1 MQLPSTVMLREPRSK
16 DTCLESASVTRSAS
30 KKLAFLFFFIPLL
43 LITATPALHAQFGAS
58 ISGTVTDASGAVIP
72 GATVKLADPAT
83 GTTKTATT
91 NDTGFY
97 TFSELAPASYTVTV
111 TAKGFKE
118 QDFTDVAVTAE
129 QPRGLDVKLTAGGAS
144 ETVTVNGNQT
154 PILNTSDASTS
165 STISADDVTRLPAF
179 GRDPYELLRTGVGI
193 TGDSARS
200 GSGGAIALPNNTSQ
214 NQSNVGIFQTENQI
228 QISASGQRVTS
239 NTYEIDGVTVDSL
252 LHGGSTIVTPS
263 IESVEQITILAS
275 NYDATLGR
283 DVGAHILTVTKA
295 GSNAYHGSAFFQYD
309 EPGLN
314 AYQPYGGPT
323 STPGVFAPAI
333 RDDLQQREWAASL
346 GGRIIKDKLF
356 WFGSYEAV
364 KSTLQSFSETY
375 VPTPQFYAGLAA
387 ARPTGLVAGTI
398 TKPAGQA
405 VVRAVLPGS
414 CSALQT
420 VCAPV
425 GTGFD
430 IGSFGGTDGQY
441 LPNMNVN
448 GTAATPNLYTGA
460 GLDGVPD
467 AEFAQIQTPSQFR
480 GSQFHG
486 RVDWYITHRDQIYA
500 GFFTQKLDQSS
511 YDPAAGAAPDTNLP
525 FRPFNQSATP
535 VWIHTF
541 TPTLI
546 NELRAN
552 YTRFADNQITDTNGQ
567 VNWGVPGIYAQNYGF
582 GTFQFSQLSA
592 PTTPYIAAENTYE
605 IRDLVTKVLGPH
617 SLRMGIVVRREQDND
632 NDSGLA
638 RPNYAFQGIWDLAND
653 APLYEGIGANPNTG
667 GVGNVQRY
675 FRRSYYAGYV
685 QDDWK
690 VRPNMTVNLGMR
702 YEFFGGL
709 TNKGFSINNMLLS
722 SASGDQIINSRLA
735 LTDTLYPS
743 TGDAFAPKI
752 GFAWQPPSGPLSGKL
767 VVHGGFGVSF
777 DNLDEEPI
785 SPAYENGPGYFDYG
799 LCCGGLQATAP
810 NATGTGIVFEYGS
823 SDSPFSYAPNPNLAV
838 GTNPTT
844 GTPNAFTPPGG
855 TPSTP
860 QVETYSIL
868 PGMRQP
874 TLYTFSLD
882 NQWALPWQM
891 ALTLGYQGSTGFHF
905 LRLVDQNFLYP
916 QSNGTCATGGACTP
930 GVNQTPFYAAYVPTS
945 DVQSNYAAGNAHL
958 EKRLQHGLDFSVVYT
973 YSKSLDQASEEGPGF
988 ASNQTDPGSPRAEY
1002 GPSDFDVRHRFNVLG
1017 TWTLPTPEKNGL
1029 LRNALGNWQAN
1040 GVFTFH
1046 TGYPWTP
1053 VIGVPTVA
1061 LVNGAAQISP
1071 TRPTG
1076 YGPGSGAPAG
1086 ATAMNSCGNSNFV
1099 HGGNFP
1105 LGGANYFVYGN
1116 PGPPG
1121 IGRNSFNGPCYQDL
1135 DMSFAKQVTFNLRDH
1150 PALFRFQANFFNI
1163 LNLTNLQ
1170 PIGFGSTEALVSTNS
1185 TAGTH
1190 VVNPLFGL
1198 SPGADSGRVIEFF
1211 GRIQF

>member
-1 MQLPSTVMLREPRSK
+1 MNLPSAGLLREARRTQPIVHSGNNH
-16 DTCLESASVTRSAS
+16 RSAS
-30 KKLAFLFFFIPLL
+30 RMLALLFIPLL
-43 LITATPALHAQFGAS
+43 LLIAPALHAQFGGS
-58 ISGTVTDASGAVIP
+58 LNGTVTDQSGAVIP
-72 GATVKLADPAT
+72 GATVVLTNPAT
-83 GTTKTATT
+83 QAAKTTTT
-91 NDTGFY
+91 NATGFY
-97 TFSELAPASYTVTV
+97 TFTELAPGNYKVKV
-111 TAKGFKE
+111 TANGFE
-118 QDFTDVAVTAE
+118 EEDFSDVAITAE
-129 QPRGLDVKLTAGGAS
+129 QARGLDVKMTVGAAAQ
-144 ETVTVNGNQT
+144 TVTVNGSLT
-154 PILNTSDASTS
+154 PILNTTDAATS
-165 STISADDVTRLPAF
+165 STISAEDVTRLPAF

-263 IESVEQITILAS
+263 IESVDQITILAS

-283 DVGAHILTVTKA
+283 SVGAHILTVTKS
-295 GSNAYHGSAFFQYD
+295 GTNDYHGSAFFQYD

-333 RDDLQQREWAASL
+333 RDDLQQRDWAASV
-346 GGRIIKDKLF
+346 GGRIIRDKLF

-375 VPTPQFYAGLAA
+375 VPTPGWYAALAA
-387 ARPTGLVAGTI
+387 ARPSGLVASVI
-398 TKPAGQA
+398 AKPSGQA
-405 VVRAVLPGS
+405 VVRAVLPGA

-420 VCAPV
+420 QCAPV

-430 IGSFGGTDGQY
+430 IGSFAGTDGQY
-441 LPNMNVN
+441 LPNNNVN
-448 GTAATPNLYTGA
+448 GTAASPNLYTGA
-460 GLDGVPD
+460 GLDGVAD
-467 AEFAQIQTPSQFR
+467 VEFAQIQTPSQYR
-480 GSQFHG
+480 GTQFHG
-486 RVDWYITHRDQIYA
+486 RGDWYIGHRDQIYA

-511 YDPAAGAAPDTNLP
+511 FDSAAGAAPDSNLP

-541 TPTLI
+541 GATLI

-552 YTRFADNQITDTNGQ
+552 YTRFADNQIADTAGQ

-582 GTFQFSQLSA
+582 GTFQFSQLAS

-605 IRDLVTKVLGPH
+605 IRDLVTKVLGPM
-617 SLRMGIVVRREQDND
+617 SLRMGLVIRREQDND

-638 RPNYAFQGIWDLAND
+638 RPNYAFQGLWDMAND

-675 FRRSYYAGYV
+675 FRRSYYAGFV

-690 VRPNMTVNLGMR
+690 VKPNATVNLGIR
-702 YEFFGGL
+702 YEYYGGL
-709 TNKGFSINNMLLS
+709 TNQGFPINDMVLG
-722 SASGDQIINSRLA
+722 SGAGTQIINSRLA
-735 LTDTLYPS
+735 TTDTLYPG
-743 TGDAFAPKI
+743 THDAIAPKI

-767 VVHGGFGVSF
+767 VVHGGVGVSF

-799 LCCGGLQATAP
+799 LCCGGLQSTNP
-810 NATGTGIVFEYGS
+810 NATGTGIVFEFGT

-891 ALTLGYQGSTGFHF
+891 AFTVGYQGSTGFHF

-916 QSNGTCATGGACTP
+916 QSNGTCASGGTCTP
-930 GVNQTPFYAAYVPTS
+930 GVNQTPFYAAYVPTP
-945 DVQSNYAAGNAHL
+945 DVQTNYNALNGHL

-973 YSKSLDQASEEGPGF
+973 YSKSLDNASEEGPGF
-988 ASNQTDPGSPRAEY
+988 ASNQTDPANPRAEW
-1002 GPSDFDVRHRFNVLG
+1002 GPSDFDVRQRFNALG
-1017 TWTLPTPEKNGL
+1017 TWTLPSPEKNGL
-1029 LRNALGNWQAN
+1029 VKNVLGNWQAN
-1040 GVFTFH
+1040 GVYTWH

-1076 YGPGSGAPAG
+1076 YGPSAGAPAG
-1086 ATAMNSCGNSNFV
+1086 TLAMNNCANHVFV

-1105 LGGANYFVYGN
+1105 DGGANYFVYGT

-1121 IGRNSFNGPCYQDL
+1121 IGRNSFNGPCYKDL
-1135 DMSFAKQVTFNLRDH
+1135 DMSFAKQVTFSLHDH

-1170 PIGFGSTEALVSTNS
+1170 PIGFGTTEALISTNPS
-1185 TAGTH
+1185 AGTH
-1190 VVNPLFGL
+1190 INNPLFGF

-1211 GRIQF
+1211 GRVQF

>member
-1 MQLPSTVMLREPRSK
+1 MTLSSTEMLR
-16 DTCLESASVTRSAS
+16 ASRTTETVCHRVSFIRNAS
-30 KKLAFLFFFIPLL
+30 PKLAFLFVTLL
-43 LITATPALHAQFGAS
+43 LIVPALHAQFGGS
-58 ISGTVTDASGAVIP
+58 LNGTVTDTTGAVIP
-72 GATVKLADPAT
+72 GATITLTNPAT
-83 GTTKTATT
+83 QVTKTATS
-91 NDTGFY
+91 NDSGFY
-97 TFSELAPASYTVTV
+97 TFTELAPGNYTVKV
-111 TAKGFKE
+111 TAKSFKE
-118 QDFTDVAVTAE
+118 QDYPDVAVTAE

-154 PILNTSDASTS
+154 PVLNTSDASTS
-165 STISADDVTRLPAF
+165 STISADDVSRLPAF

-263 IESVEQITILAS
+263 IESVDQITILAA

-283 DVGAHILTVTKA
+283 SVGGHILTVTKA
-295 GSNAYHGSAFFQYD
+295 GANDYHGSAFFQYD

-333 RDDLQQREWAASL
+333 RDDLAQRTWAASL
-346 GGRIIKDKLF
+346 GGRIIRDKLF

-364 KSTLQSFSETY
+364 KSTVQSFSETY
-375 VPTPQFYAGLAA
+375 VPTPAWYSALAA
-387 ARPTGLVAGTI
+387 ARPNGLVAGTV
-398 TKPAGQA
+398 TKPGGRA

-420 VCAPV
+420 QCAPV
-425 GTGFD
+425 GNGFD
-430 IGSFGGTDGQY
+430 IGSFGGADGQY
-441 LPNMNVN
+441 LPNVNAN
-448 GTAATPNLYTGA
+448 GTAANPNLYTGA
-460 GLDGVPD
+460 GLDGVAD
-467 AEFAQIQTPSQFR
+467 VEFAQIQTPSQYR
-480 GSQFHG
+480 GTQFHG
-486 RVDWYITHRDQIYA
+486 RGDWYIGHRDQVYA

-511 YDPAAGAAPDTNLP
+511 FDAAAGAAPDSNLP

-541 TPTLI
+541 GPTLI

-552 YTRFADNQITDTNGQ
+552 YTRFADNQIADTKGQ

-582 GTFQFSQLSA
+582 GTFQFSQLAA

-605 IRDLVTKVLGPH
+605 IRDLVTKVMGPM
-617 SLRMGIVVRREQDND
+617 SLRMGVVIRKEQDND

-638 RPNYAFQGIWDLAND
+638 RPNYAFQGLWDLAND

-675 FRRSYYAGYV
+675 FRRDYYAGYA

-690 VRPNMTVNLGMR
+690 ARPNLTLNLGVR
-702 YEFFGGL
+702 YEWYGGL
-709 TNKGFSINNMLLS
+709 TNKGFPINNLVLS
-722 SASGDQIINSRLA
+722 KTAGDQIVNSKLA
-735 LTDTLYPS
+735 LTDTLYPR
-743 TGDAFAPKI
+743 TGDAIAPKL
-752 GFAWQPPSGPLSGKL
+752 GFAWSPMFLNGKV
-767 VVHGGFGVSF
+767 VVHGGAGVSF

-799 LCCGGLQATAP
+799 LCCGGLQATNP
-810 NATGTGIVFEYGS
+810 NSTGTGIVFEYGT

-874 TLYTFSLD
+874 TLYSFSLD
-882 NQWALPWQM
+882 NEWALPWQM
-891 ALTLGYQGSTGFHF
+891 AATLGYQGASGFHF

-916 QSNGTCATGGACTP
+916 QSNGTCATGGTCTP

-945 DVQSNYAAGNAHL
+945 DVHTNYNAMNAHL
-958 EKRLQHGLDFSVVYT
+958 EKRLQHGLTFSAVYT
-973 YSKSLDQASEEGPGF
+973 WSKSMDNASEEGPGF
-988 ASNQTDPGSPRAEY
+988 ASNQTDPANPRAEY
-1002 GPSDFDVRHRFNVLG
+1002 GPSDFDVRNRFNALG

-1029 LRNALGNWQAN
+1029 MRNLLGNWQMN
-1040 GVFTFH
+1040 GVYTWH

-1053 VIGVPTVA
+1053 VIGVPSVA
-1061 LVNGAAQISP
+1061 IVNGASTIAP

-1076 YGPGSGAPAG
+1076 YGPIAG
-1086 ATAMNSCGNSNFV
+1086 ASAGPALNACGNSNFI

-1105 LGGANYFVYGN
+1105 QGGANYFVYGT

-1121 IGRNSFNGPCYQDL
+1121 VGRNSFNGPCYKDL
-1135 DMSFAKQVTFNLRDH
+1135 DMSFAKQATFSIHDH
-1150 PALFRFQANFFNI
+1150 PTLFRFQANFFNI

-1170 PIGFGSTEALVSTNS
+1170 PIGFGSIEALVSTNS
-1185 TAGTH
+1185 APGTH
-1190 VVNPLFGL
+1190 VINPLFGL
-1198 SPGADSGRVIEFF
+1198 SPGADSGRVVEFF

>member
-1 MQLPSTVMLREPRSK
+1 MHVESAAMLRGARSTRRVFATRK
-16 DTCLESASVTRSAS
+16 FIPSVGGKPA
-30 KKLAFLFFFIPLL
+30 LLFFALL
-43 LITATPALHAQFGAS
+43 LLLVPGARAQFGGGLT
-58 ISGTVTDASGAVIP
+58 GTVTDTSGAVIP
-72 GATVKLADPAT
+72 GTTVTLTNPAT
-83 GTTKTATT
+83 QVTKTTKTSES
-91 NDTGFY
+91 GFY
-97 TFSELAPASYTVTV
+97 SFTELGPGNYTVKV
-111 TAKGFKE
+111 TANGFKE
-118 QDFTDVAVTAE
+118 QDFSDVGVTGE
-129 QPRGLDVKLTAGGAS
+129 GPRGLDVKMTVGAAAQ
-144 ETVTVNGNQT
+144 TVTVNGNQT
-154 PILNTSDASTS
+154 PILNTTDASLE
-165 STISADDVTRLPAF
+165 STISSEDVTRLPAF

-200 GSGGAIALPNNTSQ
+200 GSGGAVALPNNTSQ

-252 LHGGSTIVTPS
+252 LHGGSTIITPS
-263 IESVEQITILAS
+263 IESVGQITVLAS

-283 DVGAHILTVTKA
+283 DVGAHILTTTKA
-295 GSNAYHGSAFFQYD
+295 GSNDFHGSAFFQYD

-323 STPGVFAPAI
+323 STPGVFAPAT

-346 GGRIIKDKLF
+346 GGPILKNKLF
-356 WFGSYEAV
+356 WFASYEAV
-364 KSTLQSFSETY
+364 KSTLQSFSEQY
-375 VPTPQFYAGLAA
+375 VPTPQWYAALAM

-414 CSALQT
+414 CSAIQT
-420 VCAPV
+420 VCAPA

-430 IGSFGGTDGQY
+430 IGSFGGAYGQY

-448 GTAATPNLYTGA
+448 GTPATPNLFTGA

-467 AEFAQIQTPSQFR
+467 LEFAQIQTPSQFR
-480 GSQFHG
+480 GTQFHG
-486 RVDWYITHRDQIYA
+486 RVDWYIGHRDQIYA
-500 GFFTQKLDQSS
+500 GFFTQKLDQASL
-511 YDPAAGAAPDTNLP
+511 DAAAGAAPDTSLP

-552 YTRFADNQITDTNGQ
+552 YTRFADNQISDTKGA
-567 VNWGVPGIYAQNYGF
+567 VNWGVPGLYAQNYGF
-582 GTFQFSQLSA
+582 GSIQFSILAA

-605 IRDLVTKVLGPH
+605 IRDLVTKVLGPQ
-617 SLRMGIVVRREQDND
+617 SLRMGFVIRREQDND

-653 APLYEGIGANPNTG
+653 APLYEGIGANPTTG

-690 VRPNMTVNLGMR
+690 VMPNLTVNLGLR

-709 TNKGFSINNMLLS
+709 TNKGFPINNMVLS
-722 SASGDQIINSRLA
+722 STPGDEIINSHFV
-735 LTDTLYPS
+735 TTGTLYP
-743 TGDAFAPKI
+743 TTNDALAPKV
-752 GFAWQPPSGPLSGKL
+752 GFAWQPMGTSSRM

-810 NATGTGIVFEYGS
+810 NSTGTGIVFEYGS

-838 GTNPTT
+838 GVNPTT

-868 PGMRQP
+868 RGMKQP

-891 ALTLGYQGSTGFHF
+891 SFTAGYQGSTGFHF

-916 QSNGTCATGGACTP
+916 QSNGTCAAGGTCTP
-930 GVNQTPFYAAYVPTS
+930 GVNQTPFYAAYVPTA
-945 DVQSNYAAGNAHL
+945 DVQSNYHALNGHL
-958 EKRLQHGLDFSVVYT
+958 EKRLQHGVDFSVVYT
-973 YSKSLDQASEEGPGF
+973 YSKSMDNASEEGPGF
-988 ASNQTDPGSPRAEY
+988 QSNQTDPGSPRLEY
-1002 GPSDFDVRHRFNVLG
+1002 GPSDFDVRHRFNALG
-1017 TWTLPTPEKNGL
+1017 TWTLPSPRGNGL
-1029 LRNALGNWQAN
+1029 MKNLLGNWQAN

-1053 VIGVPTVA
+1053 VIGVPSVA
-1061 LVNGAAQISP
+1061 LVNGASQIAP

-1076 YGPGSGAPAG
+1076 YGPGSGATAD
-1086 ATAMNSCGNSNFV
+1086 AKAMNACGNSNFI

-1105 LGGANYFVYGN
+1105 LGSANYFVYGT

-1121 IGRNSFNGPCYQDL
+1121 IGRNSFNGPCYHDL

-1150 PALFRFQANFFNI
+1150 PALVRFQANFFNI

-1170 PIGFGSTEALVSTNS
+1170 PISFGSTEALISTNS
-1185 TAGTH
+1185 TPGTS
-1190 VVNPLFGL
+1190 VNNPLFGL
-1198 SPGADSGRVIEFF
+1198 SPGADSGRVIEFL
-1211 GRIQF
+1211 GRVQF

>member
-1 MQLPSTVMLREPRSK
+1 MPLLSVEVLREARS
-16 DTCLESASVTRSAS
+16 TQSFWIFMRSVGE
-30 KKLAFLFFFIPLL
+30 KPMLFLLAVLL
-43 LITATPALHAQFGAS
+43 LLVPAAHAQFGGGLN
-58 ISGTVTDASGAVIP
+58 GTVTDASGAVIP
-72 GATVKLADPAT
+72 GATVTLTNPETQA
-83 GTTKTATT
+83 TKTTT
-91 NDTGFY
+91 SNASGFY
-97 TFSELAPASYTVTV
+97 SFTELAPANYTVKV
-111 TAKGFKE
+111 TAKGFQE
-118 QDFTDVAVTAE
+118 EDYNSVAVTGE
-129 QPRGLDVKLTAGGAS
+129 GPRGLDVKMTVGAAAQ
-144 ETVTVNGNQT
+144 TVTVNGNQT
-154 PILNTSDASTS
+154 PILNTTNASLA
-165 STISADDVTRLPAF
+165 STISSEDVTRLPAF

-239 NTYEIDGVTVDSL
+239 NTYELDGVTVDSL
-252 LHGGSTIVTPS
+252 LHGGSTIITPS
-263 IESVEQITILAS
+263 IESVDQITILAS
-275 NYDATLGR
+275 NYDAALGR
-283 DVGAHILTVTKA
+283 DVGAHILTTTKA
-295 GSNAYHGSAFFQYD
+295 GTNDFHGSAFFQYD

-323 STPGVFAPAI
+323 STPGVFAPAT
-333 RDDLQQREWAASL
+333 RDDLQQRDWAASL
-346 GGRIIKDKLF
+346 GGPIWKNKVF
-356 WFGSYEAV
+356 FFASYEEV
-364 KSTLQSFSETY
+364 KSTLQSFSEQY
-375 VPTPQFYAGLAA
+375 VPTPQWYAALAA
-387 ARPTGLVAGTI
+387 ARPTGLAAGTI
-398 TKPAGQA
+398 AKPAGQA
-405 VVRAVLPGS
+405 VVRAILPGS
-414 CSALQT
+414 CSAIQT
-420 VCAPV
+420 VCAPA

-430 IGSFGGTDGQY
+430 VGSFGGTDGQY
-441 LPNMNVN
+441 LPNVNVN

-467 AEFAQIQTPSQFR
+467 LEFAQIQTPSDYR
-480 GSQFHG
+480 GVQLHG
-486 RVDWYITHRDQIYA
+486 RVDWMIGPHDQIFG
-500 GFFTQKLDQSS
+500 GFYTQKLDQASL
-511 YDPAAGAAPDTNLP
+511 DAAAGAAPDTALP

-541 TPTLI
+541 GPTLI
-546 NELRAN
+546 NEVRAN
-552 YTRFADNQITDTNGQ
+552 YTRFADNQISDTQGQ
-567 VNWGVPGIYAQNYGF
+567 VNWGVPGLYAQNYGF
-582 GTFQFSQLSA
+582 GSIQFSQLAS

-605 IRDLVTKVLGPH
+605 IRDLVTKELGPQ
-617 SLRMGIVVRREQDND
+617 SVRMGVVIRREQDND

-675 FRRSYYAGYV
+675 FRRNYYAGFV

-690 VRPNMTVNLGMR
+690 VTPNMTVNLGLR
-702 YEFFGGL
+702 YEYFGGL
-709 TNKGFSINNMLLS
+709 TNKGFPINNMVLS
-722 SASGDQIINSRLA
+722 STPGAEIINSHFVT
-735 LTDTLYPS
+735 TDTLYPS
-743 TGDAFAPKI
+743 TGDALAPKI
-752 GFAWQPPSGPLSGKL
+752 GFAWQPMLTGRLENKM

-810 NATGTGIVFEYGS
+810 NATGTGIVFEYGT

-891 ALTLGYQGSTGFHF
+891 AFTVGYQGSTGFHF

-916 QSNGTCATGGACTP
+916 QSNGTCAAGGTCTP

-945 DVQSNYAAGNAHL
+945 DVHSNYHALNGHL
-958 EKRLQHGLDFSVVYT
+958 EKRLQHGFDFSVVYT
-973 YSKSLDQASEEGPGF
+973 YSKSMDNATEEGPGF
-988 ASNQTDPGSPRAEY
+988 QSNQTDPGNPAAEY
-1002 GPSDFDVRHRFNVLG
+1002 GPSDFDVRHRFNAAG
-1017 TWTLPTPEKNGL
+1017 TWTLPSPGGNGL
-1029 LRNALGNWQAN
+1029 MKNLLGNWQAN

-1053 VIGVPTVA
+1053 VIGVPSVA
-1061 LVNGAAQISP
+1061 LVNGASQIAP

-1076 YGPGSGAPAG
+1076 YGPSSGAPAG
-1086 ATAMNSCGNSNFV
+1086 ADAMNSCANHVFV

-1105 LGGANYFVYGN
+1105 DGGANYFVYGT

-1121 IGRNSFNGPCYQDL
+1121 VGRNVFNGPCYKDL
-1135 DMSFAKQVTFNLRDH
+1135 DMSFAKQVTFSLRDH
-1150 PALFRFQANFFNI
+1150 PALFRFQANIFNI

-1170 PIGFGSTEALVSTNS
+1170 PISFGSTEALISTN
-1185 TAGTH
+1185 TTPGTH
-1190 VVNPLFGL
+1190 VNNPLFGL

>member
-1 MQLPSTVMLREPRSK
+1 MLREQRST
-16 DTCLESASVTRSAS
+16 DICFDSASVTRNAS
-30 KKLAFLFFFIPLL
+30 KKLAFLFLFIPLL

-97 TFSELAPASYTVTV
+97 TFSELAPASYTMTV

-118 QDFTDVAVTAE
+118 QDFTSVAVTAE

-154 PILNTSDASTS
+154 PVLNTSDASTS
-165 STISADDVTRLPAF
+165 STISANDVTRLPAF

-252 LHGGSTIVTPS
+252 LHGGATIVTPS

-314 AYQPYGGPT
+314 AYQPFGGPT

-333 RDDLQQREWAASL
+333 RDDLQQRDWAASL

-375 VPTPQFYAGLAA
+375 VPTPQWYAALAA

-405 VVRAVLPGS
+405 VVRAVLPGA

-420 VCAPV
+420 VCNPV

-467 AEFAQIQTPSQFR
+467 VEFAQIQTPSQFR
-480 GSQFHG
+480 GTQFHG
-486 RVDWYITHRDQIYA
+486 RVDWYISHRDQVYA

-541 TPTLI
+541 TPTLL

-605 IRDLVTKVLGPH
+605 IRDLVTKILGPH
-617 SLRMGIVVRREQDND
+617 SLRMGLVVRREQDND

-638 RPNYAFQGIWDLAND
+638 RPNFAFQGIWDLAND

-675 FRRSYYAGYV
+675 FRRSYYAGYI

-709 TNKGFSINNMLLS
+709 TNKGFSINNMVLS

-905 LRLVDQNFLYP
+905 LRLVNQNFLYP
-916 QSNGTCATGGACTP
+916 QSNGTCATGGTCTP
-930 GVNQTPFYAAYVPTS
+930 GVNQTPFYAAYVPTP

-973 YSKSLDQASEEGPGF
+973 YSKSLDNASEEGPGF

-1029 LRNALGNWQAN
+1029 LRNVLGNWQAN

-1105 LGGANYFVYGN
+1105 LGGANYFAYGT

-1170 PIGFGSTEALVSTNS
+1170 PIGFGSTEALVSTNT

-1198 SPGADSGRVIEFF
+1198 SPGADNGRVIEFF

>member
-1 MQLPSTVMLREPRSK
+1 MHLPFAGRLR
-16 DTCLESASVTRSAS
+16 DMRSADS
-30 KKLAFLFFFIPLL
+30 SFCSFLL
-43 LITATPALHAQFGAS
+43 LRSAGQWLALLFLPLFLMIAPSLHAQFGGS
-58 ISGTVTDASGAVIP
+58 LNGTVTDTSGAVIS
-72 GATVKLADPAT
+72 GATVTLANPAT
-83 GTTKTATT
+83 GTSKTATT
-91 NDTGFY
+91 NATGFY
-97 TFSELAPASYTVTV
+97 SFTELAPGSYTVKL
-111 TAKGFKE
+111 TANGFKE
-118 QDFTDVAVTAE
+118 QDYSSVAVSAE
-129 QPRGLDVKLTAGGAS
+129 QPRGLDVKMTAGGAS

-154 PILNTSDASTS
+154 PLLNTGDANTS
-165 STISADDVTRLPAF
+165 STIGSNEVTRLPAF

-200 GSGGAIALPNNTSQ
+200 GSGGAVALPNNTSQ

-263 IESVEQITILAS
+263 IESVDQITILAS

-295 GSNAYHGSAFFQYD
+295 GTNTYHGSAFFQYD

-323 STPGVFAPAI
+323 STPGVFAPPI
-333 RDDLQQREWAASL
+333 RDDLAQREWAGSI
-346 GGRIIKDKLF
+346 GGRIIRDKLF

-375 VPTPQFYAGLAA
+375 VPTPQWYAALAA
-387 ARPTGLVAGTI
+387 ARPSGLVAGVVT
-398 TKPAGQA
+398 PASGQA
-405 VVRAVLPGS
+405 VVRAVLPGA

-420 VCAPV
+420 VCAPA

-430 IGSFGGTDGQY
+430 IGSFGGADGQY
-441 LPNMNVN
+441 LPNVNAN
-448 GTAATPNLYTGA
+448 GTAASPNLYTGA

-467 AEFAQIQTPSQFR
+467 VEFAQIQTPSQYR
-480 GSQFHG
+480 GTQFHG
-486 RVDWYITHRDQIYA
+486 RGDWYISHRDQIYA

-511 YDPAAGAAPDTNLP
+511 FDSAAGAAPDTNLP

-541 TPTLI
+541 GPTLI

-552 YTRFADNQITDTNGQ
+552 YTRFADNQISDTAGQ

-582 GTFQFSQLSA
+582 GQIQFTQLAA

-605 IRDLVTKVLGPH
+605 IRDLVTKVLGPM
-617 SLRMGIVVRREQDND
+617 SLRMGVVIRKEQDDD

-690 VRPNMTVNLGMR
+690 ARPNTTINLGLR
-702 YEFFGGL
+702 YEYFGGL
-709 TNKGFSINNMLLS
+709 TNKGFPINNMVLG
-722 SASGDQIINSRLA
+722 SGAGTEIINSKLA
-735 LTDTLYPS
+735 LTKTLYPG
-743 TGDAFAPKI
+743 THDALAPKVGI
-752 GFAWQPPSGPLSGKL
+752 AWTPKATNDKMVFHAGA
-767 VVHGGFGVSF
+767 GVSF

-810 NATGTGIVFEYGS
+810 NATGTGIIFEFGS

-874 TLYTFSLD
+874 TLYTYSLD
-882 NQWALPWQM
+882 SQLALPWQIS
-891 ALTLGYQGSTGFHF
+891 ATLGYQGASGFHF

-916 QSNGTCATGGACTP
+916 QSNGTCATGGTCTP
-930 GVNQTPFYAAYVPTS
+930 GVNQSPFYAAYVPTA
-945 DVQSNYAAGNAHL
+945 DVHSSYNAMNAYL
-958 EKRLQHGLDFSVVYT
+958 TKRMQHGVTFSAVYT
-973 YSKSLDQASEEGPGF
+973 WSKSMDNASEEGPGF
-988 ASNQTDPGSPRAEY
+988 QSNQTDPSNPRAEW
-1002 GPSDFDVRHRFNVLG
+1002 GPSDFDVRNKFNAEG
-1017 TWTLPTPEKNGL
+1017 TWSLPGPEKNGL
-1029 LRNALGNWQAN
+1029 MKNVLGNWQLN
-1040 GVFTFH
+1040 GIYTWH

-1053 VIGVPTVA
+1053 VIGVPSVA
-1061 LVNGAAQISP
+1061 LVNGAAQIAP

-1076 YGPGSGAPAG
+1076 YNGAAL
-1086 ATAMNSCGNSNFV
+1086 NRCGNSNFI

-1105 LGGANYFVYGN
+1105 LGGANYFTYGTA
-1116 PGPPG
+1116 GPPG
-1121 IGRNSFNGPCYQDL
+1121 IERNSFNGPCYKDV
-1135 DMSFAKQVTFNLRDH
+1135 DMSASKDVSFNLHDH
-1150 PALFRFQANFFNI
+1150 PALIRFQANFYNI
-1163 LNLTNLQ
+1163 FNLTNLQ
-1170 PIGFGSTEALVSTNS
+1170 PITFGSTEALISTNT

-1190 VVNPLFGL
+1190 IINPLFGL
-1198 SPGADSGRVIEFF
+1198 SPGADNGRVIEFF
-1211 GRIQF
+1211 GRVQF